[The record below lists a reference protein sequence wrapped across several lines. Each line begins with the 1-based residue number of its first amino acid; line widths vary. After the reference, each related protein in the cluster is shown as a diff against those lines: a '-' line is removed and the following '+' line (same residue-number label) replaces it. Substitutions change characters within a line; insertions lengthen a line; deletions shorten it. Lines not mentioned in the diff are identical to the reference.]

1 MKATITVVVGLL
13 VFITF
18 VSGAKAE
25 DRKLDDPYPVE
36 LQIGEIFK
44 VCKSGMVVCPVFM
57 PICDDTKIIMLV
69 DTPDGLGFKGIA
81 PGTTLCSVGSSVGPR
96 RLFRITVH

>member
-1 MKATITVVVGLL
+1 MKITITVVVGLL
-13 VFITF
+13 AFIIF
-18 VSGAKAE
+18 VSDAKAE
-25 DRKLDDPYPVE
+25 DSKLDEPYPVE
-36 LQIGEIFK
+36 LQTGEIFK

-57 PICDDTKIIMLV
+57 PICDNTKIIMLV

>member
-1 MKATITVVVGLL
+1 MKATIPVVVVLMM
-13 VFITF
+13 FIIF
-18 VSGAKAE
+18 VSDAKAQ
-25 DRKLDDPYPVE
+25 DSKPNGAYTVE
-36 LQIGEIFK
+36 LQVGEVFR
-44 VCKSGMVVCPVFM
+44 VCKSGMVVCPVFT

-69 DTPDGLGFKGIA
+69 NTPEGLGFKGIA

>member
-1 MKATITVVVGLL
+1 MKATFTVVVGLL
-13 VFITF
+13 AFIIF
-18 VSGAKAE
+18 VSDAKAG
-25 DRKLDDPYPVE
+25 DSNLDGPYQVE
-36 LQIGEIFK
+36 LQVGEIFK

>member
-18 VSGAKAE
+18 ISGAKAE
-25 DRKLDDPYPVE
+25 DWKLDNPYPVE
-36 LQIGEIFK
+36 LQVGEIFK

-81 PGTTLCSVGSSVGPR
+81 PGTTLCSVGTSVGPR

>member
-18 VSGAKAE
+18 ISGAKAE
-25 DRKLDDPYPVE
+25 DWKLDNPYPVE
-36 LQIGEIFK
+36 PQVGEIFK

-81 PGTTLCSVGSSVGPR
+81 PGTTLCSVGTSVGPR

>member
-1 MKATITVVVGLL
+1 MKTTIVVVGLMMMFIIYGSDANAADSNPDGSYPIEL
-13 VFITF
+13 KVGGVFN
-18 VSGAKAE
+18 
-25 DRKLDDPYPVE
+25 
-36 LQIGEIFK
+36 
-44 VCKSGMVVCPVFM
+44 VCKSGMVVCPVFT
-57 PICDDTKIIMLV
+57 PICDDAKIIALV

>member
-1 MKATITVVVGLL
+1 MKAIITVVVGLIM
-13 VFITF
+13 FILF
-18 VSGAKAE
+18 LSDAKAQGS
-25 DRKLDDPYPVE
+25 KLDGAYPVE
-36 LQIGEIFK
+36 LQTGETFK
-44 VCKSGMVVCPVFM
+44 VCKSGRVVCPAFM
-57 PICDDTKIIMLV
+57 PICDDAKIIMLV

>member
-1 MKATITVVVGLL
+1 MKAINTVVVGLM
-13 VFITF
+13 VFIIF
-18 VSGAKAE
+18 ASDAEAQDSRLAGA
-25 DRKLDDPYPVE
+25 YPVE
-36 LQIGEIFK
+36 LQVGEVFR
-44 VCKSGMVVCPVFM
+44 VCKSGKVVCPVFT

-81 PGTTLCSVGSSVGPR
+81 SGTTLCSVGSSVGPR

>member
-1 MKATITVVVGLL
+1 MKAIITVVVGLIM
-13 VFITF
+13 FILF
-18 VSGAKAE
+18 LSDAKAQ
-25 DRKLDDPYPVE
+25 DSKLDGAYPVE
-36 LQIGEIFK
+36 LQTGEIFR
-44 VCKSGMVVCPVFM
+44 VCKSGKVVCPVFM

>member
-13 VFITF
+13 AFIIF
-18 VSGAKAE
+18 VSDAKAG
-25 DRKLDDPYPVE
+25 DSKLDEPYPVE
-36 LQIGEIFK
+36 LQVGEIFK
-44 VCKSGMVVCPVFM
+44 VCKSGKVVCPVFM

>member
-1 MKATITVVVGLL
+1 MKTITVVVGLL
-13 VFITF
+13 VFIIF
-18 VSGAKAE
+18 VSDAKAE
-25 DRKLDDPYPVE
+25 DSKLDEPYPVE

-44 VCKSGMVVCPVFM
+44 VCKSGKVVCPVFM
-57 PICDDTKIIMLV
+57 PICDDTKIMMLV

-81 PGTTLCSVGSSVGPR
+81 PGTTLCSVGTSVGPR